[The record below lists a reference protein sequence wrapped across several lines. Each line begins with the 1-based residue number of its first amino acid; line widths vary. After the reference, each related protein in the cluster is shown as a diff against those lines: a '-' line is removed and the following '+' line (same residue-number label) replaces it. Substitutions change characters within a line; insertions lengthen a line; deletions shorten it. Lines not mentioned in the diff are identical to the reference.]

1 MNIHR
6 ALIIMGTLLA
16 LGTPSL
22 AQSFVDFE
30 FVPGGAPVDGL
41 MISNQF
47 QASLGISFIM
57 ENGTFPQLA
66 QVGPPKTAFNVFG
79 GPDLPAPG
87 VDVGQFFLTDDGV
100 VGSPPP
106 PLLVNYATPVQA
118 ATGVIIDIDFTE
130 QWTIEARDALA
141 NVLATQ
147 VLTSGGNGSVTPF
160 NFDAGMPLI
169 SQIRIAY
176 TGALT
181 NNIGLAFDNFLT
193 ISPGAG
199 TGQPNSAD
207 ARLEI
212 NRQGATGAGPFG
224 VQVGGG
230 STLELQ
236 WSGPAGQ
243 PVILIAGPVNA
254 GNAVIPCFGSLDLG
268 MAVGFTDIEIVFDG
282 TVFPQSLFLTLDPFG
297 QLSQSSVIPASASGS
312 SIGLQG
318 AVIQPIGAPCSVVL
332 TAAFEVSI
340 F

>member
-6 ALIIMGTLLA
+6 ALIVICILVG
-16 LGTPSL
+16 LGTSSL

-30 FVPGGAPVDGL
+30 FVPGDAPVDGL
-41 MISNQF
+41 LISNQF
-47 QASLGISFIM
+47 QASLGISFVM
-57 ENGTFPQLA
+57 EDASFPRLA
-66 QVGPPKTAFNVFG
+66 QVGPPKTAFNGFG
-79 GPDLPAPG
+79 GPDQPAPG

-106 PLLVNYATPVQA
+106 PLLVNYATPVEA
-118 ATGVIIDIDFTE
+118 ASGIIIDIDFSE
-130 QWTIEARDALA
+130 QWTIEAKDAMS

-147 VLTSGGNGSVTPF
+147 VLAGNGNGSATPF
-160 NFDAGMPLI
+160 NFDVGMPLI

-176 TGALT
+176 SGQIT
-181 NNIGLAFDNFLT
+181 NNVGLAFDNFLT

-230 STLELQ
+230 STLELR
-236 WSGPAGQ
+236 WTGPAGQ
-243 PVILIAGPVNA
+243 PVILIAGPLNA

-268 MAVGFTDIEIVFDG
+268 MAIGFTDIEVVFDG

-297 QLSQSSVIPASASGS
+297 QLSQSSVIPASASGAS
-312 SIGLQG
+312 LGLQG
-318 AVIQPIGAPCSVVL
+318 AVIQPVGASCSVVL
-332 TAAFEVSI
+332 TATFDISI